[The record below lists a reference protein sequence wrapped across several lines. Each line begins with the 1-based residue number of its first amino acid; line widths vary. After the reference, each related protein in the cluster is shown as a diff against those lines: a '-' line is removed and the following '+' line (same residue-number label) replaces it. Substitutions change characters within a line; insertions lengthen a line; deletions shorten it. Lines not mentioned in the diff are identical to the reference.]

1 MLLEIQ
7 RPLAAARRTRYPFP
21 RWKRDAHPPFPHTLP
36 PVLCPHA
43 FPRPTSRFFPLENKK
58 KRQGLSRNF
67 CVANLNDL
75 CWFNLKQA
83 GCIYIYIYV
92 SRRGF
97 VRGCL
102 IFHAVL
108 ELSLITVYCILEKTF
123 SLLIQFS
130 PGHFSNAASFH
141 FQVDNFITKIYLFN
155 IIYNTI

>member
-83 GCIYIYIYV
+83 GCIYIYICV
-92 SRRGF
+92 KKGVCSRLFNFSRGAGIKF
-97 VRGCL
+97 NHG
-102 IFHAVL
+102 VL
-108 ELSLITVYCILEKTF
+108 HLRENF
-123 SLLIQFS
+123 FS
-130 PGHFSNAASFH
+130 PYSIFSRTF
-141 FQVDNFITKIYLFN
+141 F
-155 IIYNTI
+155 